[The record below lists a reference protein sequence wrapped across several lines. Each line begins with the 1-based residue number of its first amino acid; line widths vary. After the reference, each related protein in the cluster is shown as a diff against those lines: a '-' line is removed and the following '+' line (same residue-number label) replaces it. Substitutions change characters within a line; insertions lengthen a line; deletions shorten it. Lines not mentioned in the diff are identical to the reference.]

1 MLDADHRRRDTRRSI
16 EVPYATNSIDG
27 LDIYYEDAGGAGPPV
42 VVYTGFLDPIEVA
55 QSSGLVL
62 ALQPEFRCIFAD
74 HRGHGRSGAPHEPG
88 AYGLPTRVADHVA
101 VLDALGLERA
111 HVLGLSW
118 GARLGFAIGELVP
131 DRVRALVLCGNQP
144 YEWDLTTPIALAVA
158 AGAQASRNAGMHGFI
173 EAFEGGVGVRF
184 PEPARTLELRNDPDA
199 IRAAWSSVFAE
210 GAIADDLSAWRVPC
224 LIYVGEADE
233 MHDAARRAAEEI
245 PTATFLSLP
254 GHTHLSSEGEVEQV
268 LDPIRRLLRAN

>member
-1 MLDADHRRRDTRRSI
+1 M
-16 EVPYATNSIDG
+16 PYATNPIDG
-27 LDIYYEDAGGAGPPV
+27 VDIYYEDAHGTGAPV

-62 ALQPEFRCIFAD
+62 GLAAGSRLIFAD
-74 HRGHGRSGAPHEPG
+74 HRGHGRSGLPHEPE
-88 AYGLPTRVADHVA
+88 AYALSTRVADHVA
-101 VLDALGLERA
+101 VLDALGLDRA
-111 HVLGLSW
+111 HVLGFSW
-118 GARLGFAIGELVP
+118 GARLGFAIGELAP

-144 YEWDLTTPIALAVA
+144 YGWDLTTPIALAVA
-158 AGAQASRNAGMHGFI
+158 AGARAARDSGMVGFI
-173 EAFEGGVGVRF
+173 EAFEEGVGVRF
-184 PEPARTLELRNDPDA
+184 PEPARTLELRNDPGA
-199 IRAAWSSVFAE
+199 ICAAWASVFAE
-210 GAIADDLSAWRVPC
+210 GPIADDLSAWRVPC

-268 LDPIRRLLRAN
+268 LDPIRRFLRAH

>member
-1 MLDADHRRRDTRRSI
+1 M
-16 EVPYATNSIDG
+16 PYAHNPIDG
-27 LDIYYEDAGGAGPPV
+27 VDIYYEDTLGEGAPV

-62 ALQPEFRCIFAD
+62 ALRSEFRLIFAD
-74 HRGHGRSGAPHEPG
+74 HRGHGRSGAPHEPD
-88 AYGLPTRVADHVA
+88 AYALPTRVADHVA
-101 VLDALGLERA
+101 VLDTLGLERA
-111 HVLGLSW
+111 HVLGFSW

-131 DRVRALVLCGNQP
+131 GRVRALVLCGNQP

-158 AGAQASRNAGMHGFI
+158 AGARAARDSGMHGFI
-173 EAFEGGVGVRF
+173 EAFEEGVGVRF

-199 IRAAWSSVFAE
+199 IRAAWLSVIAE
-210 GAIADDLSAWRVPC
+210 GAIADDLSSWRVPC
-224 LIYVGEADE
+224 LLYVGEADE

-268 LDPIRRLLRAN
+268 LDPIRRLLRAH